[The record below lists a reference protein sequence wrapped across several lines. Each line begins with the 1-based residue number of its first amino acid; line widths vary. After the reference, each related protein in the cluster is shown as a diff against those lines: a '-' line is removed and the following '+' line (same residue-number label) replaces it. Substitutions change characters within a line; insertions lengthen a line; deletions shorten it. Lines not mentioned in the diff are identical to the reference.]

1 MTDRAV
7 VNSHLEGTDRGYT
20 LTRTFDAP
28 RELVWQA
35 WTSPDQFAVWFGGS
49 TTTMPDIVMDVRAGG
64 AWSGTMVLP
73 DGGTIAWGGQF
84 LELDPPSRL
93 VLTLSDQ
100 GILGAEY
107 ETMTVTLTE
116 VDGGTE
122 LVLRQSGGHLSDEQ
136 YAAAMHGTGT
146 FLDAMADLLAGG

>member
-20 LTRTFDAP
+20 IARTFHAP

-49 TTTMPDIVMDVRAGG
+49 TTTMPDIVMDVRPGG

>member
-7 VNSHLEGTDRGYT
+7 LNSHLEGPDRGYT

-35 WTSPDQFAVWFGGS
+35 WTSPDQFAVWFGGP
-49 TTTMPDIVMDVRAGG
+49 TTTMPDIAMDVRQGG

-73 DGGTIAWGGQF
+73 DGATIAWGGQF

-93 VLTLSDQ
+93 VLTLNDQ

-116 VDGGTE
+116 VEGGTE

-146 FLDAMADLLAGG
+146 FLDAMADLLAGR